1 MDNEEF
7 EKWAKTIAK
16 EHANWFNIS
25 INLETEEAEIDSS
38 ARDLLQ
44 KAFLAGATLSKSV
57 ASETIV
63 DWDKV
68 PDAKRKILLKD
79 PNTYLRMNVK
89 DFAEIIKASD
99 RQTAKE
105 IFNDLDK
112 LLKKEYI
119 SKESSNYL
127 ALKAKHLK
135 VD

>member
-44 KAFLAGATLSKSV
+44 KAFLAGQS
-57 ASETIV
+57 
-63 DWDKV
+63 
-68 PDAKRKILLKD
+68 
-79 PNTYLRMNVK
+79 
-89 DFAEIIKASD
+89 
-99 RQTAKE
+99 QTAKE
-105 IFNDLDK
+105 IFEDLDK

-127 ALKAKHLK
+127 ALKKKHK
-135 VD
+135 VQQ